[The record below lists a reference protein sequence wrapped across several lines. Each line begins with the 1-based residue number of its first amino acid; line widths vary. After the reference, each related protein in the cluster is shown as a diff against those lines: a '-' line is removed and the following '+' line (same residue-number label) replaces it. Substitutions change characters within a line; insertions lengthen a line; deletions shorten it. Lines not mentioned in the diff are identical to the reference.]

1 MKKITILFSCAIV
14 LTGAVSCSKKKKD
27 EAGPSGSV
35 TKMLVGTKWRLTAQ
49 TINPAVD
56 VTGDGVP
63 DSDMF
68 AFKPACAKDDYVVFS
83 AGGVYQLFEGQ
94 KKCTETQEAPGTWVL
109 YNNDKSL
116 RVTDEDGSFEAE
128 IISISGSELK
138 IRYTEVMDG
147 KNIQVTETRV
157 KS

>member
-1 MKKITILFSCAIV
+1 MKKITILFSCAIM

-35 TKMLVGTKWRLTAQ
+35 TQMLVGTKWRLTAQ

-68 AFKPACAKDDYVVFS
+68 AFMPECAKDDYVIFS
-83 AGGVYQLFEGQ
+83 TGGVYQLFEGQ
-94 KKCTETQEAPGTWVL
+94 KKCSDAQEAPGTWVL
-109 YNNDKSL
+109 FNNDKSL

-128 IISISGSELK
+128 ILSISATELK
-138 IRYTEVMDG
+138 FRYNEEVDG
-147 KNIQVTETRV
+147 KNVKVTETRV